1 MEYSKPDKKAITAWR
16 ISRIMGFVIALI
28 VCTAIGMAGG
38 HLWETEKWKQLL
50 HLGLAIFLLY
60 KLAGIFFYP
69 IIEYKQWGYRIT
81 EDKAEIRHGIF
92 FITNSIVPLIRIQHI
107 TLSQGPVKRS
117 LGLYDVELSLA
128 SDNFKIQCLTK
139 STAEKIAENLKARL
153 YSRLEYQERKMR
165 EYQDSGRDGK

>member
-69 IIEYKQWGYRIT
+69 IIEYK
-81 EDKAEIRHGIF
+81 HGVTGSPKTRQKYGTASF
-92 FITNSIVPLIRIQHI
+92 LLQTVSCRLFGSSILH
-107 TLSQGPVKRS
+107 
-117 LGLYDVELSLA
+117 
-128 SDNFKIQCLTK
+128 
-139 STAEKIAENLKARL
+139 
-153 YSRLEYQERKMR
+153 
-165 EYQDSGRDGK
+165 